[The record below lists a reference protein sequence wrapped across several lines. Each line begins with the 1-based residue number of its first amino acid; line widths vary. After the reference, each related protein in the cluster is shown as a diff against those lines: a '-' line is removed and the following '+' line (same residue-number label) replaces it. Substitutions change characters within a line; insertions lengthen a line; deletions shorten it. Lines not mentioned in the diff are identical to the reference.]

1 VKQIK
6 RFSYSKK
13 TAEIKE
19 YVERHFEIR
28 NDFALGT
35 PYLCLGW
42 SAMASPLSPGSK
54 SLHI

>member
-1 VKQIK
+1 VKQIN

-28 NDFALGT
+28 NGFTLGLPVSLFGLLGDGIASFAG
-35 PYLCLGW
+35 
-42 SAMASPLSPGSK
+42 K
-54 SLHI
+54 